1 MTNDN
6 GSNAGFENIPTECNA
21 RILHFLD
28 VDDLANVAQVSRRF
42 NESSLHPSLPQ
53 NRTAMLTV
61 IPRLLAHFNKSTGTV
76 SCSPLPL
83 LQKLRDKG
91 ALDQYRRFNRV
102 KIIGHN
108 LLQNASYE
116 GAPNVVPDLRTLPHV
131 RVLDLSFPSNAL
143 QKDI

>member
-53 NRTAMLTV
+53 NRTATLTCV
-61 IPRLLAHFNKSTGTV
+61 GRRLGKRTGTL
-76 SCSPLPL
+76 SSSPLPL
-83 LQKLRDKG
+83 MRKLRDKG